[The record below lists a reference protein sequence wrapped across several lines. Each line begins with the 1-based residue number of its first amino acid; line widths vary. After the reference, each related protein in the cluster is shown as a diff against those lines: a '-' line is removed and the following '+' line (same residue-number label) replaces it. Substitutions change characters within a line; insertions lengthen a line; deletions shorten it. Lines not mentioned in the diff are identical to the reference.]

1 MAIGES
7 YEQLLEKLKP
17 KKSTDDCHT
26 PDDIYDKVK
35 EQLFEGDTNSSWR
48 HSRRGCKENDTNNP

>member
-35 EQLFEGDTNSSWR
+35 EQLFEGYKQFLETLEKR
-48 HSRRGCKENDTNNP
+48 MQRK